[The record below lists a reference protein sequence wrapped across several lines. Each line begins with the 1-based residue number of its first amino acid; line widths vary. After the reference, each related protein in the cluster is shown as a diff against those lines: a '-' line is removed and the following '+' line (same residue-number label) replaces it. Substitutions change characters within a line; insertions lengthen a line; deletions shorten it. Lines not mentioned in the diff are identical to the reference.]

1 MRNTINIIKYG
12 FFLFLIVAGILSI
25 FMKNEQFLVSINNLA
40 IPIFLFSLSLLLVK
54 WNKIVRDEVNK
65 QLHERDAKQARKNR
79 TCEELE
85 QKINT
90 ENFDYKTRNEMYKQL
105 NELMNES
112 LLSEME
118 TIYLFKFFKIIDVFT
133 IILNILAMMSFC
145 FCLLVMTGIFVFT
158 QNLMFINLFS
168 LALVFFDFYILEE
181 LVRHRFEKRML
192 AIQRKAEK
200 KLSKI
205 CIMTNKSEFK
215 IHKYIKRSSS
225 FLYNK

>member
-12 FFLFLIVAGILSI
+12 FCLFLIVAGILSI
-25 FMKNEQFLVSINNLA
+25 FMKNEQFLVAINSLA

-65 QLHERDAKQARKNR
+65 QLHERDAKQTCKNK

-90 ENFDYKTRNEMYKQL
+90 ENFDYKTRNDMYKQL
-105 NELMNES
+105 NELMKES
-112 LLSEME
+112 LLSETE

-145 FCLLVMTGIFVFT
+145 FCLLVMTGIIVFT

-168 LALVFFDFYILEE
+168 LALIFFDFFILEE
-181 LVRHRFEKRML
+181 LVRHGFKKRML

-200 KLSKI
+200 KVEQDLHNDK
-205 CIMTNKSEFK
+205 
-215 IHKYIKRSSS
+215 
-225 FLYNK
+225 

>member
-12 FFLFLIVAGILSI
+12 FCLFLIVAGILSI
-25 FMKNEQFLVSINNLA
+25 FMKNEQFLVAINSLA

-65 QLHERDAKQARKNR
+65 QLHERDAKQACKNK

-90 ENFDYKTRNEMYKQL
+90 ENFDYKTRNDMYKQL
-105 NELMNES
+105 NELMKES
-112 LLSEME
+112 LLSETE

-145 FCLLVMTGIFVFT
+145 FCLLVMTGIIVFT

-168 LALVFFDFYILEE
+168 LALIFFDFFILEE
-181 LVRHRFEKRML
+181 LVRHGFKKRML

-200 KLSKI
+200 KVEQDLHNDK
-205 CIMTNKSEFK
+205 
-215 IHKYIKRSSS
+215 
-225 FLYNK
+225 

>member
-54 WNKIVRDEVNK
+54 WNKIVLDEVNK

-105 NELMNES
+105 NELMKES
-112 LLSEME
+112 LLSETE
-118 TIYLFKFFKIIDVFT
+118 TIYLFKFFKIVDVFT
-133 IILNILAMMSFC
+133 IIMNILAMMSFC
-145 FCLLVMTGIFVFT
+145 FCLLVMTGIIVFT

-200 KLSKI
+200 KVEQDLHNDK
-205 CIMTNKSEFK
+205 
-215 IHKYIKRSSS
+215 
-225 FLYNK
+225 

>member
-25 FMKNEQFLVSINNLA
+25 FMKNEQFLVSISNLA

-105 NELMNES
+105 NELMKES
-112 LLSEME
+112 LLSETE
-118 TIYLFKFFKIIDVFT
+118 TTYLFKFFKIIDVFT
-133 IILNILAMMSFC
+133 IIMNILAMMSFC
-145 FCLLVMTGIFVFT
+145 FCLLVMIGIFVFT

-200 KLSKI
+200 KVEQDLHNDK
-205 CIMTNKSEFK
+205 
-215 IHKYIKRSSS
+215 
-225 FLYNK
+225 